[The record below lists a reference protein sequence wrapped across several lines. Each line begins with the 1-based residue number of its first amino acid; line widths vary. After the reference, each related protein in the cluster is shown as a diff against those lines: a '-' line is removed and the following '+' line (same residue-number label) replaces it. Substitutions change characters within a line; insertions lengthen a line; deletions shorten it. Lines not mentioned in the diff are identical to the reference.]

1 VTFDTVRKIARTLPG
16 VEDATAYG
24 SPAIKVNGTL
34 MACIAVSKVAEPNS
48 LMVRIDFDQ
57 REAMIKEAPDTYYL
71 KDHYA
76 PYPSVLVRLSQ
87 ISEDE
92 LRDLLN
98 ASWRF
103 VTTKMKRKKVGAS
116 VSSRGQRTLRKDP

>member
-1 VTFDTVRKIARTLPG
+1 MRTMPKSGVTFDTVRKIGLTLPG
-16 VEDATAYG
+16 AEVATTYG
-24 SPAIKVNGTL
+24 SPAIKINGTL
-34 MACIAVSKVAEPNS
+34 MACIAVNKAAEPNS

-57 REAMIKEAPDTYYL
+57 RDAMIEEAPETYYL

-87 ISEDE
+87 VSEAE
-92 LRDLLN
+92 LRDILN

-103 VTTKMKRKKVGAS
+103 VTSKMKRKK
-116 VSSRGQRTLRKDP
+116 

>member
-1 VTFDTVRKIARTLPG
+1 MELECAMPKSGVTFDTVRKIARTLPG

-34 MACIAVSKVAEPNS
+34 MACIAVNKAAEPNS

-57 REAMIKEAPDTYYL
+57 RDAMIEEAPETYYL

-87 ISEDE
+87 VSEAE
-92 LRDLLN
+92 LRDILK

-103 VTTKMKRKKVGAS
+103 VTSKMKRKK
-116 VSSRGQRTLRKDP
+116 

>member
-1 VTFDTVRKIARTLPG
+1 
-16 VEDATAYG
+16 
-24 SPAIKVNGTL
+24 

-103 VTTKMKRKKVGAS
+103 VTSKTKRKK
-116 VSSRGQRTLRKDP
+116 K

>member
-1 VTFDTVRKIARTLPG
+1 MPRSKVTFDTVRKLAGALPG
-16 VEDATAYG
+16 AEVATAYG
-24 SPAIKVNGTL
+24 SPSIKVNGAL
-34 MACIAVSKVAEPNS
+34 MACIAVNKAAEPNT

-57 REAMIKEAPDTYYL
+57 RDAMIEEAPETYYL

-76 PYPSVLVRLSQ
+76 PYPAVLVRLSKVT
-87 ISEDE
+87 EPE

-103 VTTKMKRKKVGAS
+103 VTSKTKRKK
-116 VSSRGQRTLRKDP
+116 